1 MLFVH
6 TSHPLTVKIL
16 AFCQR
21 KAVHPK
27 FAGTKV
33 KRKINPKFRCV
44 IHNVTESILIISFA
58 TVIKGVA
65 ETAVVVSLP

>member
-1 MLFVH
+1 M
-6 TSHPLTVKIL
+6 VKIL

-21 KAVHPK
+21 KSVHPK

-44 IHNVTESILIISFA
+44 IHNVTESILISFA
-58 TVIKGVA
+58 TVITGVA
-65 ETAVVVSLP
+65 ETAVIVSLP

>member
-1 MLFVH
+1 M
-6 TSHPLTVKIL
+6 KIL

-21 KAVHPK
+21 KSVHPK

-44 IHNVTESILIISFA
+44 IHNVTESILISFA
-58 TVIKGVA
+58 TVITGVA
-65 ETAVVVSLP
+65 ETAVIVSLP

>member
-1 MLFVH
+1 M
-6 TSHPLTVKIL
+6 KIL

-21 KAVHPK
+21 KSVHPK

-44 IHNVTESILIISFA
+44 IYNVTESILISFA
-58 TVIKGVA
+58 TVITGVA
-65 ETAVVVSLP
+65 ETAVIVSLP

>member
-1 MLFVH
+1 M
-6 TSHPLTVKIL
+6 KIL

-44 IHNVTESILIISFA
+44 IHNVTESILISFA
-58 TVIKGVA
+58 TVITGVA
-65 ETAVVVSLP
+65 ETAVIVSLP

>member
-1 MLFVH
+1 M
-6 TSHPLTVKIL
+6 KIL

-21 KAVHPK
+21 KSVQSK

-44 IHNVTESILIISFA
+44 IHNVTESILISFA
-58 TVIKGVA
+58 TVITGVA
-65 ETAVVVSLP
+65 ETAVIVSLP